1 MMGRKSLLLVL
12 MMIFPGLASNASAAL
27 VARWT
32 FNNSPNDQ
40 VGALNWTLN
49 GGATYSTER
58 KEGSH
63 SLQCD
68 GVDDY
73 AGLAGSGLM
82 SAVFSTRTVMLWFKP
97 NSTTGTQVLYDE
109 GGYTQGLC
117 IRINDGVLET
127 AVRASSVTSAL
138 SAPLSSTGWS
148 HVAVSFDSG
157 PLKLYLN
164 GVEVAAGTASF
175 TSVPSHTNA
184 AGLGARNSQ
193 DAFGGS
199 ASGDYYGG
207 LIDDVQMYDNALSA
221 AQIADAM
228 AGWPKARQP
237 SPADGAVNVGTP
249 LFQWTAGGG
258 ALWHDVYLGT
268 GPDLGPAD
276 LVGPHTIVPMYWHIP
291 PLTPGGTYYWRIDE
305 TSADGTTVVQGDVW
319 SFTYASLEAW
329 NPLPANGAKYID
341 PNLTLTWNVG
351 LNGIT
356 HDVYFGQDKAAV
368 DEGTAETFRGNVPT
382 LSFPTGALQPG
393 TAYYWRI
400 DEVDAQGQK
409 VKGSVWIF
417 TTVPEIPVT
426 DPSLAAR
433 WTLDEGMGTRVVDWS
448 GHGHHGDFVGNMQ
461 WVDGYDGAA
470 LQFAAVAGEHVE
482 MFGYEGVLGKQ
493 DRTCSAWIK
502 TGGLGAILSWGQAV
516 TSQKW
521 IFRVQDSNG
530 NAGAL
535 RIEVEGGRIVAWK
548 DLRDNEWHHVAAAL
562 QSAGAP
568 TVQDIKLYV
577 DGLPEA
583 ISDSL
588 VVDIDTAGGRNVW
601 IGNDHSNRPFPGL
614 IDDVRIYDKAL
625 TPDDLAVVM
634 RIDPLRAGEPSPAS
648 GALADIRTATPL
660 TWTKGDNAAKHDV
673 YFGIDE
679 AAVTD
684 ANTSD
689 TTGVY
694 RGRVSTISFTP
705 AEDLQWG
712 QKYFWR
718 VDENNADG
726 TITPGRVWTFIV
738 AGYLIVDDFESYT
751 DLEGSRIYET
761 WIDGWTN
768 GTGAVVGNL
777 VAPFA
782 ERTVVYSGKQSM
794 PLDYNSA
801 NPPWYSEAELEFSP
815 VQNWTFGEANT
826 LVVHFRGA
834 PVDFL
839 ESGGT
844 ITLSAA
850 GTDIWNTTD
859 EFRYAFKRLTGDGS
873 IIARVDSITNTNVWA
888 KGGVM
893 IRETLDPSSR
903 QAMVVVTP
911 GSGVAFQRRLVN
923 NDVSVGTT
931 QAGITAPHWVKLTRT
946 GNVLT
951 AQHSADGVTWV
962 DVAGAAGTTTSDTV
976 VMGGTIYIGVAL
988 TSHAANVAC
997 TAVFSDIKT
1006 TGNVTG
1012 SWQQAEVGVDHPG
1025 NSAQGLYVG
1034 IEDSAGKVAFVTHPD
1049 PAAAT
1054 IGAWTEWAIPLS
1066 SLTGV
1071 NPAKV
1076 KKMYVGVGDRQN
1088 PVPDGTGR
1096 IYIDDIRVTKGIPQP
1111 TP

>member
-1 MMGRKSLLLVL
+1 MSGKSVLLVL
-12 MMIFPGLASNASAAL
+12 MMVFLGLTSTASAGL

-32 FNNSPNDQ
+32 FNNSPDDQ
-40 VGALNWTLN
+40 VGALNWALN
-49 GGATYSTER
+49 GGATYSTDR

-73 AGLAGSGLM
+73 ASLAGSGLM
-82 SAVFSTRTVMLWFKP
+82 SAMFSTKTVMLWFKP
-97 NSTTGTQVLYDE
+97 NTTDGTQVLYDE

-117 IRINDGVLET
+117 IRINNGMLET
-127 AVRASSVTSAL
+127 AVRASSVTSTL
-138 SAPLSSTGWS
+138 SAPLSSTSWS
-148 HVAVSFDSG
+148 HVAVSFDNG
-157 PLKLYLN
+157 LFKLYLN
-164 GVEVAAGTASF
+164 GVEVAAATASF
-175 TSVPSHTNA
+175 TSVPSHTNV

-207 LIDDVQMYDNALSA
+207 LIDDVQMYDHVLSA
-221 AQIADAM
+221 TEIPEAM
-228 AGWPKARQP
+228 SGWPKARQP
-237 SPADGAVNVGTP
+237 SPADGAVNVNAP
-249 LFQWTAGGG
+249 LFEWTPGNG
-258 ALWHDVYLGT
+258 ALWHDVYLGA

-276 LVGPHTIVPMYWHIP
+276 LVGPHVLVPMYWHFP
-291 PLTPGGTYYWRIDE
+291 PLTPGATYYWRVDE
-305 TSADGTTVVQGDVW
+305 TSGDGSTVVPGNVW
-319 SFTYASLEAW
+319 TFTYASLEAW
-329 NPLPANGAKYID
+329 DPAPAAGAKYID
-341 PNLTLTWNVG
+341 PSVTLTWKGG

-356 HDVYFGQDKAAV
+356 RDVYLGTDMTAV
-368 DEGTAETFRGNVPT
+368 DEGTPEVFLGNVAT
-382 LSFPTGALQPG
+382 LSFPTAALQLG

-409 VKGSVWIF
+409 VKGKIWTF
-417 TTVPEIPVT
+417 TTVPDVPVT

-448 GHGHHGDFVGNMQ
+448 GHGHHGDFVGSFQ
-461 WVDGYDGAA
+461 WVDGFDGSA
-470 LQFAAVAGEHVE
+470 LQCGGVAGERVE

-530 NAGAL
+530 NAGAI
-535 RIEVEGGRIVAWK
+535 RVEVEGGRIVGWA
-548 DLRDNEWHHVAAAL
+548 DLRDNEWHHVAAVL

-625 TPDDLAVVM
+625 TPEELALVM
-634 RIDPLRAGEPSPAS
+634 RIDPLRAGEPSPAHGS
-648 GALADIRTATPL
+648 LADIRTATPL
-660 TWTKGDNAAKHDV
+660 TWTKGDSASKHDV
-673 YFGIDE
+673 YFGTDE
-679 AAVTD
+679 AAVMD

-694 RGRVSTISFTP
+694 RGRISATSFTP
-705 AEDLQWG
+705 AEDLDWG
-712 QKYFWR
+712 QTYFWR
-718 VDENNADG
+718 VDESNTDG
-726 TITPGRVWTFIV
+726 SITTGKVWSFTV
-738 AGYLIVDDFESYT
+738 PDYLIVDNFESYT

-782 ERTVVYSGKQSM
+782 ETTVVYSGKQSM
-794 PLDYNSA
+794 PLDYNNVNA
-801 NPPWYSEAELEFSP
+801 PWYSEAELEFSP
-815 VQNWTFGEANT
+815 VQNWTFGGADT
-826 LVVHFRGA
+826 LVLDFQGA

-839 ESGGT
+839 ESAGT

-850 GTDIWNTTD
+850 GTDIWNTAD
-859 EFRYAFKRLTGDGS
+859 EFRYVFKRLTGDGS
-873 IIARVDSITNTNVWA
+873 IVARVDSITNSNVWA

-893 IRETLDPSSR
+893 IRESLDPSSR
-903 QAMVVVTP
+903 HAMVVVTP
-911 GSGVAFQRRLVN
+911 GSGVAFQRRLIN

-931 QAGITAPHWVKLTRT
+931 EAGIVAPHWVKLTRA
-946 GNVLT
+946 GNLLT
-951 AQHSADGVTWV
+951 AQHSADGVTWS
-962 DVAGAAGTTTSDTV
+962 DVVNATNATSDTV
-976 VMGGTIYIGVAL
+976 VMGGTIYIGLAL

-997 TAVFSDIKT
+997 TAVFSEIKT

-1012 SWQQAEVGVDHPG
+1012 AWQQAEIGVDHPG

-1034 IEDSAGKVAFVTHPD
+1034 IEDSAGKVAFVMYPD
-1049 PAAAT
+1049 PAATA
-1054 IGAWTEWAIPLS
+1054 IGTWTEWAIPLTS
-1066 SLTGV
+1066 FTGV

-1076 KKMYVGVGDRQN
+1076 KTMYLGVGDRKN
-1088 PVPDGTGR
+1088 PVPDGAGR